1 MDEKDIFN
9 FIDNLEEDTAL
20 DAIDELCVTCYDEGQ
35 VQDHIKESIRL
46 KLHDK
51 INNDNKKAR
60 GNKLIYRIMKYTG
73 SMVAA
78 ALLFIIIVNVSPSV
92 ANALERVPVI
102 DKLVQAVRKSEP
114 FSYDSGFENL
124 IENRQYIVIN
134 KTDKVKGFKF
144 TVNSII
150 ADGSKLWISYDCN
163 KDNMVLGEIKFVN
176 NKNEQ
181 LQWAPIIY
189 EDKKYIEVF
198 IDGNLEDFTLVIDGY
213 KDNEELHKDSE
224 QIPME
229 QLVKEIE
236 KYKIG
241 TFKVSVEIDENIF
254 QETMATKYKVN
265 KEISTDI
272 VDLVVDEVQLSTART
287 RITVEFKN
295 KGYDRF
301 RLQNLRVKDGEN
313 NIYYSIEENPA
324 IDLSIIK
331 DKKFIIEFNGGI
343 EDAKNLRLVCYGIG
357 VENTDVDYV
366 DYLNYEGFDVVIV
379 E

>member
-20 DAIDELCVTCYDEGQ
+20 DAIDELCVTCYGEGQ

-124 IENRQYIVIN
+124 IENGQYIVIN

-272 VDLVVDEVQLSTART
+272 VDLVVDEVQLSTSRT

-357 VENTDVDYV
+357 MENTDVDYV